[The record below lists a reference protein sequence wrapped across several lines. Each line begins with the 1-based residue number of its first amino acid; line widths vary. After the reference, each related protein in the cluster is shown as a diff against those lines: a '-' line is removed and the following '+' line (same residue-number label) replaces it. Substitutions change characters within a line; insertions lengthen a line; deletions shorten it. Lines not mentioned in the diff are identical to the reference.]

1 MSEHW
6 FTAPPQQLTDDLAD
20 DLRKIDSPT
29 IANAIETFQL
39 QDRTAGFI
47 GGNVS
52 AMFDDY
58 DDAMLGYAL
67 TVKMSNAPGEPAGR
81 EGYWRMWEAL
91 EQMPTPSV
99 IVVQDV
105 SGSPERYA
113 CAGEVMATM
122 AQRLGAVGMV
132 TDGGL
137 RDLKEV
143 RALGFHYY
151 ARFPVVS
158 HANFEVTEVG
168 GEIVLD
174 GEAVRTGDL
183 LHGDANGISI
193 IPAGCL
199 DGLVDAVEGIRE
211 RESRFMRFIRSR
223 DFNLADAKAGTG
235 Y

>member
-1 MSEHW
+1 MSEPW
-6 FTAPPQQLTDDLAD
+6 FSAPPHLLTGDLAD
-20 DLRKIDSPT
+20 DLREIDSPT
-29 IANAIETFQL
+29 IANAIETFEL
-39 QDRTAGFI
+39 RDRTAGYV
-47 GGNVS
+47 GGNVR
-52 AMFDDY
+52 ALFDDY
-58 DDAMLGYAL
+58 DEAMLGHAL
-67 TVKMSNAPGEPAGR
+67 TVKMSNAAGEVTGR
-81 EGYWRMWEAL
+81 EGYWRLWEAL

-105 SGSPERYA
+105 SGAPERYA

-158 HANFEVTEVG
+158 HSNFEIVEVG
-168 GEIVLD
+168 GEIELD
-174 GEAVRTGDL
+174 GERIRTGDL
-183 LHGDANGISI
+183 LHGDANGISV
-193 IPAGCL
+193 IPPGCL
-199 DGLVDAVEGIRE
+199 DGLVDAVEKIRE
-211 RESRFMRFIRSR
+211 REGKLMKFIRSR
-223 DFNLADAKAGTG
+223 DFNLADAKAGRG

>member
-1 MSEHW
+1 MSDPW
-6 FTAPPQQLTDDLAD
+6 FTPPPQLLTDDLAG

-29 IANAIETFQL
+29 IANAIETFDL
-39 QDRTAGFI
+39 QDRTTGFV
-47 GGNVS
+47 GGNVK
-52 AMFDDY
+52 ALYDDY
-58 DDAMLGYAL
+58 DGAMLGHAL
-67 TVKMSNAPGEPAGR
+67 TVTMSNAPGAVAGR
-81 EGYWRMWEAL
+81 EGYWRLWEAL
-91 EQMPTPSV
+91 EQMPRPSV

-105 SGSPERYA
+105 SGAPERYA

-132 TDGGL
+132 TAGGL

-158 HANFEVTEVG
+158 HANFEIVEVG
-168 GEIVLD
+168 GEIELD
-174 GEAVRTGDL
+174 GQAIRTGDL

-193 IPAGCL
+193 IPPGCL
-199 DGLVDAVEGIRE
+199 GGLVDAVGLIRD
-211 RESRFMRFIRSR
+211 RESRFMTFIRSR

>member
-1 MSEHW
+1 MSDAW
-6 FTAPPQQLTDDLAD
+6 FTPPPQLLNDDLAD
-20 DLRKIDSPT
+20 ELRKIDSPT
-29 IANAIETFQL
+29 IANAIETFIL
-39 QDRTAGFI
+39 QDRTVGFI
-47 GGNVS
+47 GGNVK
-52 AMFDDY
+52 ALFDDY
-58 DDAMLGYAL
+58 EEAMLGHAL
-67 TVKMSNAPGEPAGR
+67 TVKMSNAPGVPAGR
-81 EGYWRMWEAL
+81 EGYWRLWEAL
-91 EQMPTPSV
+91 ERMPTPSI

-143 RALGFHYY
+143 RELGFHYY

-158 HANFEVTEVG
+158 HANFEIVEVG
-168 GEIVLD
+168 GEIELD
-174 GEAVRTGDL
+174 GEAIRTGDL

-193 IPAGCL
+193 IPPGSL
-199 DGLVDAVEGIRE
+199 EGLVGAVELIRD
-211 RESRFMRFIRSR
+211 REQRFMTFIRSR